1 MRRYHLLIQGV
12 SHMPDP
18 WKKRFFSILSF
29 VLLSFLLVS
38 LDLIPSLAK
47 AESAHLVTDV
57 EGRTLMNASQDSS
70 TNDNSSSIV
79 VSSKDAILQG
89 YGVEK
94 RDTPYTGDTLYKG
107 DGYVSFFYDYDPN
120 SGKSDGT
127 ATFKVN
133 VPTAGLYRLSLGYY
147 IPAGTGS
154 KDTSIEV
161 NGTMS
166 ENITLAAP
174 PKGAAVNEKILTK
187 IMLNAGTNELTF
199 ARGWGYYGIE
209 YVKVEFANLPA
220 AISKMEAEDGVITG
234 EVKIEAADTG
244 YSGSGYAAFKST
256 GSLTFAYNA
265 PSSGLYNL
273 AIGYSNPNGDKKTQL
288 VVNGQTSEISLPTT
302 ASYTEV
308 SGGKLMLN
316 SGNNI
321 LQFNVDSDQY
331 HIDYV
336 KLSAVSPPKLHQ
348 IEKKPVNPNA
358 TAETTALMGYLVDS
372 YGSHILSGQH
382 TLEDAQWI
390 KDQTGK
396 YPAMLSMDMMD
407 YSPSRIEHGA
417 TSTEV
422 EKAIQWAQEGGLVT
436 FAWHW
441 NAPKGLYDIPGKEWW
456 RGFYT
461 DATTFDVQYAL
472 SHPES
477 EEYQLILRDIDAI
490 AAQLKRLQDAH
501 VPVLWRPLH
510 EAEGKWFWWGAQGP
524 DSAKQLYRIMY
535 DRLTHYHHLNN
546 LIWVWNSESPDWYPG
561 DDVVDIVSVDIY
573 NQAANYSP
581 SIGKYDSLVNL
592 VQGKK
597 LVGLSENGPIS
608 DPELLQTY
616 SAHWLFFTTWTGD
629 FIRNG
634 KYNSLDHLIK
644 VFNSDYV
651 ITRDELP
658 QDLLTLSKNKAE

>member
-1 MRRYHLLIQGV
+1 
-12 SHMPDP
+12 MPYP
-18 WKKRFFSILSF
+18 WKRRFFGILSF
-29 VLLSFLLVS
+29 VLLFFLLVS
-38 LDLIPSLAK
+38 LDLVPSLAK
-47 AESAHLVTDV
+47 AESTHLVTDV
-57 EGRTLMNASQDSS
+57 DGRTAMNASQGLS
-70 TNDNSSSIV
+70 TNGSPFSTV
-79 VSSKDAILQG
+79 VSSKEALLQG

-94 RDTPYTGDTLYKG
+94 RDTPYNGDTFYKG
-107 DGYVSFFYDYDPN
+107 DGYVSFFYDYDSN

-161 NGTMS
+161 NGTMT

-174 PKGAAVNEKILTK
+174 PKGASMNEKVVTK

-199 ARGWGYYGIE
+199 SRGWGYYGIE

-220 AISKMEAEDGVITG
+220 AISKIEAEEGAITG
-234 EVKIEAADTG
+234 EVSIEATDTG
-244 YSGSGYAAFKST
+244 YSGTGYAAIKGT
-256 GSLTFAYNA
+256 GSLTLAYNA
-265 PSSGLYNL
+265 ASSGLYNL
-273 AIGYSNPNGDKKTQL
+273 AIGYSNPTGDKKTHL
-288 VVNGQTSEISLPTT
+288 VVNGQTSEISLPAT

-316 SGNNI
+316 SGNNTI
-321 LQFNVDSDQY
+321 QFNVDSDRF
-331 HIDYV
+331 HLDYV

-358 TAETTALMGYLVDS
+358 TAETKALMRYLVDS

-390 KDQTGK
+390 KDHTGK
-396 YPAMLSMDMMD
+396 YPAILSTDMMD
-407 YSPSRIEHGA
+407 YSPSRVEHGA

-422 EKAIQWAQEGGLVT
+422 EKAIQWAKEGGIVT

-441 NAPKGLYDIPGKEWW
+441 NAPKGLQDIPGKEWW

-472 SHPES
+472 NHPES
-477 EEYQLILRDIDAI
+477 EEYQLMLRDIDAI

-524 DSAKQLYRIMY
+524 ESAKQLYRIMY

-573 NQAANYSP
+573 NQAANYNP

-592 VQGKK
+592 VQDKK
-597 LVGLSENGPIS
+597 LVGLSENGPIG
-608 DPELLQTY
+608 DPELLQAY

-629 FIRNG
+629 FVRNG
-634 KYNSLDHLIK
+634 QYNSLDHLIK

-658 QDLLTLSKNKAE
+658 QDLFTSSKNEVE

>member
-1 MRRYHLLIQGV
+1 
-12 SHMPDP
+12 MPDP
-18 WKKRFFSILSF
+18 WKKRFFGILSF
-29 VLLSFLLVS
+29 VVLSFLLVS
-38 LDLIPSLAK
+38 LNLIPGLAK
-47 AESAHLVTDV
+47 AESAHLVTDA
-57 EGRTLMNASQDSS
+57 EDQTTMNTSQSLP
-70 TNDNSSSIV
+70 TNNHSYPIV

-94 RDTPYTGDTLYKG
+94 RDIPYTGDTLYKG
-107 DGYVSFFYDYDPN
+107 DGYVSFFYDYDEN

-133 VPTAGLYRLSLGYY
+133 VPTAGLYKLSLGYY

-161 NGTMS
+161 NGTMAES
-166 ENITLAAP
+166 ITLTAP
-174 PKGAAVNEKILTK
+174 PKDAAVNEKMVTK
-187 IMLNAGTNELTF
+187 VMLNAGTNELTF
-199 ARGWGYYGIE
+199 SRGWGYYGIE

-220 AISKMEAEDGVITG
+220 TISKIEAEDGVITG
-234 EVKIEAADTG
+234 EVSIEAADTG
-244 YSGSGYAAFKST
+244 YSGTGYAAFKGT
-256 GSLTFAYNA
+256 GSLTLTYNVA
-265 PSSGLYNL
+265 SSGLYNL

-308 SGGKLMLN
+308 SGGKLMLK
-316 SGNNI
+316 SGNNT
-321 LQFNVDSDQY
+321 LQFNVDSEQY
-331 HIDYV
+331 HIDYI
-336 KLSAVSPPKLHQ
+336 KLSAVIPPKLHQ

-358 TAETTALMGYLVDS
+358 TAETKALMSYLVKS

-390 KDQTGK
+390 KEQTGK
-396 YPAMLSMDMMD
+396 YPAMLSTDLMD
-407 YSPSRIEHGA
+407 YSPSRVEHGA

-441 NAPKGLYDIPGKEWW
+441 NAPKGLHDIPGKEWW

-477 EEYQLILRDIDAI
+477 EEYQLMLRDIDAI
-490 AAQLKRLQDAH
+490 AVQLKRLQDAH

-524 DSAKQLYRIMY
+524 DSAKQLYRLMY
-535 DRLTHYHHLNN
+535 DRLTNYHHLNN
-546 LIWVWNSESPDWYPG
+546 LIWVWNSESPEWYPG

-597 LVGLSENGPIS
+597 LVGLSENGPIG
-608 DPELLQTY
+608 DPELLQAY

-634 KYNSLDHLIK
+634 QYNSLDHLIK
-644 VFNSDYV
+644 VFNSEYV
-651 ITRDELP
+651 ITREELP
-658 QDLLTLSKNKAE
+658 QDLFTLSKDKAE

>member
-1 MRRYHLLIQGV
+1 
-12 SHMPDP
+12 
-18 WKKRFFSILSF
+18 
-29 VLLSFLLVS
+29 
-38 LDLIPSLAK
+38 
-47 AESAHLVTDV
+47 
-57 EGRTLMNASQDSS
+57 
-70 TNDNSSSIV
+70 
-79 VSSKDAILQG
+79 
-89 YGVEK
+89 
-94 RDTPYTGDTLYKG
+94 
-107 DGYVSFFYDYDPN
+107 
-120 SGKSDGT
+120 
-127 ATFKVN
+127 
-133 VPTAGLYRLSLGYY
+133 
-147 IPAGTGS
+147 
-154 KDTSIEV
+154 
-161 NGTMS
+161 
-166 ENITLAAP
+166 
-174 PKGAAVNEKILTK
+174 
-187 IMLNAGTNELTF
+187 
-199 ARGWGYYGIE
+199 
-209 YVKVEFANLPA
+209 
-220 AISKMEAEDGVITG
+220 VI
-234 EVKIEAADTG
+234 
-244 YSGSGYAAFKST
+244 
-256 GSLTFAYNA
+256 
-265 PSSGLYNL
+265 
-273 AIGYSNPNGDKKTQL
+273 
-288 VVNGQTSEISLPTT
+288 NGQTSEISLPTT

-316 SGNNI
+316 SGNNTI
-321 LQFNVDSDQY
+321 QFNVDLGQY
-331 HIDYV
+331 HIDYI
-336 KLSAVSPPKLHQ
+336 KLSAVLPPKLHQ
-348 IEKKPVNPNA
+348 IEKKPVNPDA
-358 TAETTALMGYLVDS
+358 TMETKALMGYLVDI
-372 YGSHILSGQH
+372 YGNKILSGQH

-396 YPAMLSMDMMD
+396 YPAMLSTDMMD

-422 EKAIQWAQEGGLVT
+422 EKAIQWAKEGGIVT

-441 NAPKGLYDIPGKEWW
+441 NAPKGLHDIPGKEWW

-472 SHPES
+472 NHPES

-524 DSAKQLYRIMY
+524 DSAKQLYHIMY
-535 DRLTHYHHLNN
+535 DRLTNYHHLNN
-546 LIWVWNSESPDWYPG
+546 LIWVWNSESPEWYPG

-581 SIGKYDSLVNL
+581 SIGKYDSLANL

-597 LVGLSENGPIS
+597 LVGLSENGPIG

-634 KYNSLDHLIK
+634 QYNSLDHLIK

-658 QDLLTLSKNKAE
+658 QDLFTSFKNEAE

>member
-1 MRRYHLLIQGV
+1 
-12 SHMPDP
+12 MPDP
-18 WKKRFFSILSF
+18 WKRRFFGILSF
-29 VLLSFLLVS
+29 VLLCFLLVS

-47 AESAHLVTDV
+47 AESTNLVTEV
-57 EGRTLMNASQDSS
+57 EDETTMGASQDLS
-70 TNDNSSSIV
+70 TNGKSPPTV
-79 VSSKDAILQG
+79 VSSKDAIIQG

-133 VPTAGLYRLSLGYY
+133 VPTAGLYKLSLGYY
-147 IPAGTGS
+147 ILANTGS
-154 KDTSIEV
+154 KDTSFEV
-161 NGTMS
+161 NGTMAES
-166 ENITLAAP
+166 ITLVP
-174 PKGAAVNEKILTK
+174 PPGGAVVNEKLVSK
-187 IMLNAGTNELTF
+187 IMLNAGTNEVTF
-199 ARGWGYYGIE
+199 SRGWGYYGIE
-209 YVKVEFANLPA
+209 YVKVEFASLPA
-220 AISKMEAEDGVITG
+220 TNSKIEAEDGVITG
-234 EVKIEAADTG
+234 EVSTETASTG
-244 YSGSGYAAFKST
+244 YSGTGYAAFKGT
-256 GSLTFAYNA
+256 GSLTLAYDA
-265 PSSGLYNL
+265 ASSGLYNL
-273 AIGYSNPNGDKKTQL
+273 AIGYSNPNSDKKTHM

-302 ASYTEV
+302 ASNTEV

-316 SGNNI
+316 SGNNTI
-321 LQFNVDSDQY
+321 QFNVDLGQY
-331 HIDYV
+331 HIDYI
-336 KLSAVSPPKLHQ
+336 KLSAVLPLKLHQ
-348 IEKKPVNPNA
+348 IEKKPVNPDA
-358 TAETTALMGYLVDS
+358 TMETEALMGYLVDV
-372 YGSHILSGQH
+372 YGDKILSGQH

-396 YPAMLSMDMMD
+396 YPAMLSTDMMD
-407 YSPSRIEHGA
+407 YSPSRVEHGA

-422 EKAIQWAQEGGLVT
+422 DKAIQWAKEGGIVT
-436 FAWHW
+436 FVWHW
-441 NAPKGLYDIPGKEWW
+441 NAPKGLHDIPGKEWY

-461 DATTFDVQYAL
+461 EATTFDVQYAL
-472 SHPES
+472 NHPES

-510 EAEGKWFWWGAQGP
+510 EAEGRWFWWGAQGP

-546 LIWVWNSESPDWYPG
+546 LIWVWNSESPEWYPG

-573 NQAANYSP
+573 NPAANYGP

-592 VQGKK
+592 VQDKK
-597 LVGLSENGPIS
+597 LVGLSENGPIG
-608 DPELLQTY
+608 DPELLQAY

-629 FIRNG
+629 FVRNG
-634 KYNSLDHLIK
+634 QYNSLDHLIK

-658 QDLLTLSKNKAE
+658 QDLFTSSKNEAE